1 VWDAASGNLVLTF
14 RGEEGEISCIAFSPN
29 AQRIITGSRD
39 QTAKVW
45 EVSSGTALLTLKGH
59 SDDILAAAFSPD
71 GRRIITGSRDQ
82 TARIWE
88 AASGQ
93 ELLRLHGHTAP
104 ISSVAFS
111 PDGQWIVTSGDDR
124 TTKVWKA
131 ATADQVVRWQREE
144 KDAAARLADLSRE
157 RAAAAERERSLRAQ
171 DPGAIKQ
178 WLVLLPIAYQGRS
191 GTAALAQEQVPH
203 EADLRARA
211 GERIQVGE
219 SGLVWRAVPL
229 HDYLIDFNLL
239 LGATTKWS
247 VAYAV
252 CYIESEAGQSNL
264 LMKVGSDDQSK
275 IYLNGKEVYRHELNR
290 RYLPDQD
297 VVSGVE
303 LKAGLNVLVFKV
315 VNQTGDW
322 LGSIRFADAAGQ
334 PLKGIRVMPDP
345 GNFVPIQA
353 KGTVGQ

>member
-1 VWDAASGNLVLTF
+1 
-14 RGEEGEISCIAFSPN
+14 
-29 AQRIITGSRD
+29 
-39 QTAKVW
+39 
-45 EVSSGTALLTLKGH
+45 VSSATALLTLKGH

-157 RAAAAERERSLRAQ
+157 RAAAAEHERALRAQ

-247 VAYAV
+247 VAYTV

-264 LMKVGSDDQSK
+264 LMKVGSDDQSA

-303 LKAGLNVLVFKV
+303 LRAGLNVLVFKV

-334 PLKGIRVMPDP
+334 PLKGIRVMLDP
-345 GNFVPIQA
+345 GNFVPTQA
-353 KGTVGQ
+353 K